1 MTMYAEYL
9 RELLKPLGIYRT
21 EGGVSGGEISALG
34 RGLDGVHE
42 VLSELEHELFLTTA
56 ESYGLTNYEKLL
68 PLKPAYRSI
77 GERRNALVGLLRMD
91 GASFTL
97 DAINA
102 TLCGCGIAAEAAEC
116 ARPLTVTVS
125 FPGTRGIPESFEQ
138 LRAAIEQI
146 IPCHLEIEYFF
157 VYTQWD
163 YLEQYFAT
171 WDEIEDLHLSWAQ
184 LETYL

>member
-102 TLCGCGIAAEAAEC
+102 TLLRLRHSRRGRGVRKALDRNRE
-116 ARPLTVTVS
+116 L
-125 FPGTRGIPESFEQ
+125 PGTRGIPESFEQ

-163 YLEQYFAT
+163 YLEQHFAT
-171 WDEIEDLHLSWAQ
+171 GRD
-184 LETYL
+184 